1 MMNHHLAPDE
11 KYIFVKWITRK
22 GKRVYA
28 TQYGYSAFRIK
39 VKV

>member
-1 MMNHHLAPDE
+1 MKDYLKSNE

-28 TQYGYSAFRIK
+28 AQYGYNAFRIK